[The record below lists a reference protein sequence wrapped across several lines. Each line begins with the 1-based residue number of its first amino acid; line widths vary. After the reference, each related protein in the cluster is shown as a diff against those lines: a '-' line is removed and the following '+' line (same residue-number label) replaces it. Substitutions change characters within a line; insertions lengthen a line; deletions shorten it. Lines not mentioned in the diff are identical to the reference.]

1 MLEIKDLNVKLKKE
15 TLLEDIN
22 LKLLSGELN
31 IIIGPNGAGKSTFL
45 KSLIKIVDI
54 YKGEI
59 FLDNRNLTKS
69 SINELSKDIAYM
81 AQFNQNS
88 NLNTIDVLEISRRKH
103 SGFTLK
109 NRDHDLIEEIIKEF
123 ELQKFLHRNIDT
135 LSGGERQ
142 KIFLAAAIIQEPKVL
157 LLDEPISHLDPK
169 NQIEMLEI
177 IKRKTK
183 ENNFITITVLHDL
196 QNALHYANKIIM
208 LKNKRVIDFQDSINV
223 DEKMVSKLFEIPCK
237 LFWQEGHPFSFFGHS
252 HDELHK
258 NRHSHKKENNDT

>member
-1 MLEIKDLNVKLKKE
+1 MLEIKDLSVKLKKV
-15 TLLEDIN
+15 TLLKNIN

-45 KSLIKIVDI
+45 KSIIKIVDN

-59 FLDNRNLTKS
+59 FLDKKNLTNS
-69 SINELSKDIAYM
+69 SIDELTKDIAYM

-103 SGFTLK
+103 SGFKLK
-109 NRDHDLIEEIIKEF
+109 NKDHKIIEEIIKEF
-123 ELQKFLHRNIDT
+123 KLQKFLDKNIDN

-142 KIFLAAAIIQEPKVL
+142 KIFLAAAIVQEPKVL

-183 ENNFITITVLHDL
+183 EKNFITITVLHDL

-208 LKNKRVIDFQDSINV
+208 LKNKEVINFQKSIDV
-223 DEKMVSKLFEIPCK
+223 DEQMVSKLYEIPCK
-237 LFWQEGHPFSFFGHS
+237 LFWKEGHPFSFFGHS
-252 HDELHK
+252 HEEFHK
-258 NRHSHKKENNDT
+258 DKHSHKKDNNDT